1 MSRSVVWTLHFATQM
16 SNEKSSNFYDNLIE
30 LIEDPSELTP
40 EIKKR
45 IREEVR
51 KLSYIKRKLA
61 KSMVKT
67 MPIPREIKDN
77 PKFVY
82 AMSVA

>member
-1 MSRSVVWTLHFATQM
+1 M
-16 SNEKSSNFYDNLIE
+16 SNENSSSFYDNLVE

-40 EIKKR
+40 EIKKK
-45 IREEVR
+45 IKEEVR
-51 KLSYIKRKLA
+51 KLSYVKRKIG

-67 MPIPREIKDN
+67 MPIPREIKEN

>member
-1 MSRSVVWTLHFATQM
+1 M

-30 LIEDPSELTP
+30 LIKDPSELTP

-67 MPIPREIKDN
+67 MPIPRDIREN

-82 AMSVA
+82 AISVA

>member
-1 MSRSVVWTLHFATQM
+1 MTLTLRLVTQM
-16 SNEKSSNFYDNLIE
+16 SDENSSSFYDNLIE

-40 EIKKR
+40 EIKKK
-45 IREEVR
+45 IKAEVR
-51 KLSYIKRKLA
+51 KLSYVKRKIG

-67 MPIPREIKDN
+67 MPIPREIREN